1 MSNRTFVSSAAL
13 LFASVALTAQ
23 APSGPWRTIETA
35 HFRVH
40 FPAQFEPWARR
51 AAGAIESI
59 HDRVTEAVGW
69 RPGRPIEV
77 VIGDPQATSNG
88 MAFPF
93 LDRPAVVL
101 WASPP
106 EAESGIGWWTD
117 WMEDLVV
124 HEVTHIVH
132 LGRPRNRSR
141 GILARLSPLPVG
153 PVLLKAPRWL
163 SEGYATLIEGAL
175 TGSGRPASSFRAMVL
190 RRFAMDGKLPG
201 YAALSS
207 TSGWLGGSMAYLV
220 GSTFLE
226 WLEAREGKGSLQKLW
241 KRMASRRGGDFP
253 TAFRAVFGRLPSDL
267 YDRFRAEITALALEE
282 EKRLR
287 SAGLVDGDTWQ
298 RLEGGTLSLSVSPDG
313 SKVLARRDPK
323 RGETYLAVWT
333 TEPEEEE
340 RRGEERRREREAQI
354 LKDPEEIADRPEVPA
369 RRNPRWRLSSL
380 NGFSAENPRWL
391 PDGRGILFARRA
403 PDRDAVLRLDLWVW
417 TPEDGHER
425 RVTELADVVEA
436 DPAPDGRWAA
446 GVRVRYGVSDLV
458 AIDLASGALRTIAPA
473 VSGEGA
479 WRVWS
484 HPRVSPDGA
493 TIAALLHTAG
503 HWRLVTLPAGG
514 GAVREIPLP
523 GSPAGAPAWSAD
535 GSRIFVAADRE
546 GIWNVES
553 VPVNVAG
560 TGPADLHPPQSN
572 AGTGPAD
579 LHPPQSTDAPSASE
593 LLTRV
598 TGGALDPAPSAD
610 GKSLFFL
617 EVTSKGVDVQR
628 LALPAPALTPLGRRP
643 ESFPVLPPDSAS
655 PAPFTRSSLAPDHPY
670 RIWPSHIVRPL
681 ATYSVGPDGNAWQ
694 IGIEGSDVLGRLDWV
709 ALGSVGNDAGP
720 RGASIAASYR
730 GLPVALSAHAF
741 FAREKPGSQRVV
753 RRREFDQERSG
764 GVLEASWWRPFSG
777 GRVRID
783 AGGGWTRVEPL
794 AGGDDFD
801 RSLVSIRAR
810 ARARR
815 LRGKNGFGF
824 DVDVSGSS
832 GSTDGSSWRQFLAGA
847 GVSGF
852 LPLARISA
860 SGRYGDTTGSPTRF
874 DVFSI
879 GGAPSSVLPAGLDR
893 NRIEL
898 AALPA
903 FVQTG
908 DRVESARG
916 ELEFRGL
923 PIVVYGER
931 LRAWSDGQEK
941 PRPVR
946 VFGAE
951 LRIDERLLP
960 IAFSGEL
967 AFYAGIAKIRSTSPR
982 FDSTRGYAGLLYRP

>member
-1 MSNRTFVSSAAL
+1 MARRTAL
-13 LFASVALTAQ
+13 FLSFLFLLVAPALTAQ
-23 APSGPWRTIETA
+23 APSAPWRTIETA

-40 FPAQFEPWARR
+40 FPAPFEPWARR

-153 PVLLKAPRWL
+153 PVLVKSPRWL
-163 SEGYATLIEGAL
+163 SEGYATLIEGSL

-253 TAFRAVFGRLPSDL
+253 TAFRAVFGRSPSDL

-287 SAGLVDGDTWQ
+287 SAGLVDGETWQ

-313 SKVLARRDPK
+313 SKILARRDPK

-333 TEPEEEE
+333 TALEEKELRAEE
-340 RRGEERRREREAQI
+340 KRREREAQI
-354 LKDPEEIADRPEVPA
+354 LRDPEEVADRPEIPA
-369 RRNPRWRLSSL
+369 RRNPRWRLSSV

-458 AIDLASGALRTIAPA
+458 AIDLASGALRTIAPTVA
-473 VSGEGA
+473 GEDA

-484 HPRVSPDGA
+484 HPRVSPDGS
-493 TIAALLHTAG
+493 TIAALLHTGG
-503 HWRLVTLPAGG
+503 HWRLVTLSASG
-514 GAVREIPLP
+514 GAIREISLA
-523 GSPAGAPAWSAD
+523 GSPAGAPAWSSD

-546 GIWNVES
+546 GIWNIEVVRALGSSPSEL
-553 VPVNVAG
+553 VTRVAG
-560 TGPADLHPPQSN
+560 
-572 AGTGPAD
+572 
-579 LHPPQSTDAPSASE
+579 
-593 LLTRV
+593 
-598 TGGALDPAPSAD
+598 GAIDPAPSPD

-628 LALPAPALTPLGRRP
+628 LSFPAAPLAPLGRRP
-643 ESFPVLPPDSAS
+643 ESFPLLPPEPAS
-655 PAPFTRSSLAPDHPY
+655 TAPFARAQVAPDHPY
-670 RIWPSHIVRPL
+670 RLWPSHVVRPL

-730 GLPVALSAHAF
+730 GLPVALSAQAF

-753 RRREFDQERSG
+753 RRREFDEERSG
-764 GVLEASWWRPFSG
+764 GVLETSWWRPFSG

-824 DVDVSGSS
+824 DVDISGSS

-879 GGAPSSVLPAGLDR
+879 GGAPSSVLTASLDR
-893 NRIEL
+893 NRVEL

-908 DRVESARG
+908 DRIESGRG
-916 ELEFRGL
+916 ELEFRGI

-960 IAFSGEL
+960 VSFSGEL

>member
-1 MSNRTFVSSAAL
+1 MRSRTVVLSAAL
-13 LFASVALTAQ
+13 ALASSTLVAQ
-23 APSGPWRTIETA
+23 APSAPWRTIETA

-40 FPAQFEPWARR
+40 FPAPFEPWARR

-59 HDRVTEAVGW
+59 HERVTEAVGW

-77 VIGDPQATSNG
+77 IVGDPQATSNG

-106 EAESGIGWWTD
+106 EAESGIGWWND

-124 HEVTHIVH
+124 HEVAHIVH

-141 GILARLSPLPVG
+141 GVLARLSPLPVG
-153 PVLLKAPRWL
+153 PVLLKSPRWL

-207 TSGWLGGSMAYLV
+207 SSGWLGGSMAYLV

-226 WLEAREGKGSLQKLW
+226 WLEAREGKGTLPKLW

-253 TAFRAVFGRLPSDL
+253 TAFRAVFGRSPSDL
-267 YDRFRAEITALALEE
+267 YDRFRAEITALAIEE
-282 EKRLR
+282 EKRLK
-287 SAGLVDGDTWQ
+287 SAGLVDGETWQ
-298 RLEGGTLSLSVSPDG
+298 RLEGGTRSLAVSPDG
-313 SKVLARRDPK
+313 SKLLARRDPS
-323 RGETYLAVWT
+323 RGETYLAVWPT
-333 TEPEEEE
+333 APDAEELRAEE
-340 RRGEERRREREAQI
+340 KRREREAEI
-354 LKDPEEIADRPEVPA
+354 LKDPEEVADRPEVPA
-369 RRNPRWRLSSL
+369 RRAPRWRLPSM
-380 NGFSAENPRWL
+380 NGFSGENPRWL
-391 PDGRGILFARRA
+391 PDGKGVLFARRA
-403 PDRDAVLRLDLWVW
+403 PDREGVLRLDLWQW
-417 TPEDGHER
+417 TPETGAVR

-458 AIDLASGALRTIAPA
+458 AVDLASGALRSIAPSA
-473 VSGEGA
+473 GEDA

-484 HPRVSPDGA
+484 HPRVSPDGS
-493 TIAALLHTAG
+493 TIAALLHSG
-503 HWRLVTLPAGG
+503 GRWRLVTIPAGG
-514 GAVREIPLP
+514 GEIREISLP

-553 VPVNVAG
+553 VPSS
-560 TGPADLHPPQSN
+560 SN
-572 AGTGPAD
+572 ASSD
-579 LHPPQSTDAPSASE
+579 LV
-593 LLTRV
+593 TRV
-598 TGGALDPAPSAD
+598 TGGALDPAPSSD
-610 GKSLFFL
+610 GRSLYFL

-628 LALPAPALTPLGRRP
+628 LALPASPLAPIGRRP
-643 ESFPVLPPDSAS
+643 ESFPLLPPDPAS
-655 PAPFTRSSLAPDHPY
+655 TEPFARSLVAPDHAY
-670 RIWPSHIVRPL
+670 RIAPSHVVRPL

-694 IGIEGSDVLGRLDWV
+694 IGVEGSDVIGRLDWI
-709 ALGSVGNDAGP
+709 ALGSIGNEAGP
-720 RGASIAASYR
+720 RGASLAASYR
-730 GLPVALSAHAF
+730 GLPVTLAAHAF

-753 RRREFDQERSG
+753 RRREFDQDRAG
-764 GVLEASWWRPFSG
+764 GFLEASWWRPFSG
-777 GRVRID
+777 GRVRVD
-783 AGGGWTRVEPL
+783 AGGGWTRVDPL
-794 AGGDDFD
+794 AGGDRFD
-801 RSLVSIRAR
+801 RSLLTLRAR
-810 ARARR
+810 ASARR
-815 LRGKNGFGF
+815 LRGKSGFGL
-824 DVDVSGSS
+824 DLDLSGSS
-832 GSTDGSSWRQFLAGA
+832 GWTDGGSWRQWLARGGA
-847 GVSGF
+847 SGF
-852 LPLARISA
+852 FPLARISA
-860 SGRYGDTTGSPTRF
+860 SGRYGDTSGSPTRF
-874 DVFSI
+874 DVFSV

-908 DRVESARG
+908 GRVESARA
-916 ELEFRGL
+916 ELELRGL
-923 PIVVYGER
+923 PVVFYGER
-931 LRAWSDGQEK
+931 LRAWNEGARK

-951 LRIDERLLP
+951 FRIDERFLP
-960 IAFSGEL
+960 VAFSAEL
-967 AFYAGIAKIRSTSPR
+967 SFYAGVAKIRSTSPR
-982 FDSTRGYAGLLYRP
+982 FESTRGYAGLLYRP

>member
-1 MSNRTFVSSAAL
+1 MRYRTFVLSAAL
-13 LFASVALTAQ
+13 SLASSALAAQ
-23 APSGPWRTIETA
+23 APSAPWRTIETA

-40 FPAQFEPWARR
+40 FPAPFEPWARR

-59 HDRVTEAVGW
+59 HERVTEAVGW

-77 VIGDPQATSNG
+77 SVGDPQATSNG

-101 WASPP
+101 WTSPP
-106 EAESGIGWWTD
+106 EPESGIGYWTD

-124 HEVTHIVH
+124 HEVAHIVH

-141 GILARLSPLPVG
+141 GILARLSPLPIG
-153 PVLLKAPRWL
+153 PVLLKSPRWL

-253 TAFRAVFGRLPSDL
+253 TAFRAIFGRSPADL
-267 YDRFRAEITALALEE
+267 YDRFRAEITALSVEE

-287 SAGLVDGDTWQ
+287 SAGLVDGETWQ
-298 RLEGGTLSLSVSPDG
+298 RLDGGTLSLSVSPDG
-313 SKVLARRDPK
+313 SKLLARRDPK

-333 TEPEEEE
+333 TAPDEEE
-340 RRGEERRREREAQI
+340 RRAEEKRRERETEI
-354 LKDPEEIADRPEVPA
+354 LRDPEEVADRPEVPA
-369 RRNPRWRLSSL
+369 RRTPRWRLPSI
-380 NGFSAENPRWL
+380 NGFAAENPRWL
-391 PDGRGILFARRA
+391 PDGRRVLFARRA
-403 PDRDAVLRLDLWVW
+403 PDREGVLRLDLSVW
-417 TPEDGHER
+417 TPEEGDVR

-458 AIDLASGALRTIAPA
+458 AVDLASGSLRSIAPTA
-473 VSGEGA
+473 AREDA

-493 TIAALLHTAG
+493 TIAALIHSEG
-503 HWRLVTLPAGG
+503 RWRLGTLPAGG
-514 GAVREIPLP
+514 GALREIPLP

-553 VPVNVAG
+553 VPPNNVAG
-560 TGPADLHPPQSN
+560 TGPTDLHPPQSN

-579 LHPPQSTDAPSASE
+579 LHPPQGGAAPSE
-593 LLTRV
+593 LMTRV
-598 TGGALDPAPSAD
+598 TGGALDPAPSPD

-617 EVTSKGVDVQR
+617 EVTSKGVDIQR
-628 LALPAPALTPLGRRP
+628 LALPAAPLAPLGRRP
-643 ESFPVLPPDSAS
+643 ESFPLLPPDSVSA
-655 PAPFTRSSLAPDHPY
+655 APFARSAVAPDHPY
-670 RIWPSHIVRPL
+670 RIWPSHVVRPL

-694 IGIEGSDVLGRLDWV
+694 IGVEGSDVVGRLDWV
-709 ALGSVGNDAGP
+709 ALGSVGNEAGP

-730 GLPVALSAHAF
+730 GLPVTLSAHLF
-741 FAREKPGSQRVV
+741 FAREKPGNQRVV
-753 RRREFDQERSG
+753 RRREFDQERAG
-764 GVLEASWWRPFSG
+764 GLLQASWWRPFSG
-777 GRVRID
+777 GRVRVD

-794 AGGDDFD
+794 AGGHDFD
-801 RSLVSIRAR
+801 RSLVSMRAR
-810 ARARR
+810 ASARR
-815 LRGKNGFGF
+815 LRGKSGLGF
-824 DVDVSGSS
+824 DLDASGSS
-832 GSTDGSSWRQFLAGA
+832 GWTDGGSWRQWLAGA
-847 GVSGF
+847 SVSGF
-852 LPLARISA
+852 LPLARLSA
-860 SGRYGDTTGSPTRF
+860 SGRYGDTSGSPTRF

-879 GGAPSSVLPAGLDR
+879 GGAPSAVLPAGLDR
-893 NRIEL
+893 NRVEL

-908 DRVESARG
+908 NRVESARA
-916 ELEFRGL
+916 ELEFRGV
-923 PIVVYGER
+923 PVVLYGER
-931 LRAWSDGQEK
+931 LRAWNERGET

-951 LRIDERLLP
+951 VRIDERLLP
-960 IAFSGEL
+960 VSFSGEL
-967 AFYAGIAKIRSTSPR
+967 AFYAGVAKIRSTSPR